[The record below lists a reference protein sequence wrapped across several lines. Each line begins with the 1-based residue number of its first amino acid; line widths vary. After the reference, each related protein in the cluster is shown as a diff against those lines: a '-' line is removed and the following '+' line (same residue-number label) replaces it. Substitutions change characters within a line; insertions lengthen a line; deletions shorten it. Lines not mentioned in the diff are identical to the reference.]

1 MQTENNSENNASHNV
16 LCAMNLMIMAQNDSV
31 IKYLIPLYSVF
42 ISCKMQIFPHR
53 NHDRNSYAIEEHTQ
67 IHSKSF
73 GIELHQN
80 IKYLIIN
87 VSSKNNAN
95 HFASV
100 SNCKFQLFHAII
112 GNVDNSA
119 FRYLHLII

>member
-1 MQTENNSENNASHNV
+1 MHSNNVSQNTNNSFMQTENNSENNASHNV

-73 GIELHQN
+73 GIE
-80 IKYLIIN
+80 
-87 VSSKNNAN
+87 SSKYKIFNYQC
-95 HFASV
+95 F
-100 SNCKFQLFHAII
+100 
-112 GNVDNSA
+112 
-119 FRYLHLII
+119 